1 MRRRAASLIT
11 ATLFAAALAGCSH
24 GNPIWGDPEAA
35 PTSAAATAEA
45 AAAPEATA
53 TPRSTKAQAA
63 GAWKPCGKDCADVA
77 DDTCDGLY
85 AARANSRGAL
95 LDMMIQD
102 DFQIDQN
109 RIKDCPRFA
118 ADWKVAL
125 AGFGEGTLQVG
136 ADVQPGKYVTTAN
149 LSGKKVLECFWERR
163 DAAGELLGGDTIASA
178 AKVTVTIKAGDATF
192 TSQGC
197 GNWIPA

>member
-11 ATLFAAALAGCSH
+11 ATVLAASLAGCSH

-35 PTSAAATAEA
+35 PASTAATTE

-53 TPRSTKAQAA
+53 TPKKTTAA
-63 GAWKPCGKDCADVA
+63 SGSWKPCGKDCADVA
-77 DDTCDGLY
+77 DDTCDGFY

-102 DFQIDQN
+102 DFQIDQD

-136 ADVQPGKYVTTAN
+136 SDVQPGTYVTTAN

-163 DAAGELLGGDTIASA
+163 DAAGALVGSDTIATA
-178 AKVTVTIKAGDATF
+178 TKVTVTIKPGDKTF